1 MNGLTLTFHLAGINN
16 QNFLM
21 RDEET
26 GTYWQQVSGRAIAGP
41 LMGYALLLIPSE
53 ELTFAI
59 WKAERPGG
67 LVLKGVPANESQY
80 APKDW
85 DTRVG
90 AAYPAA
96 LTFPEHGLESRDI
109 MLGIE
114 AFGEAR
120 AYRYKQVAEEKLIE
134 DQIGSEPVILVLG
147 PDGQSVRAFHE
158 AENFYRT
165 GGASSFMMDSATGSS
180 WNFQGCAIDGKLK
193 GKCLEPMRVM
203 KDFWFDWRNYH
214 PATTVYSGGGRT
226 KKVTGGSDPS
236 VPSSQHATPGADP
249 LRTSSH

>member
-1 MNGLTLTFHLAGINN
+1 VNGLTLTFHLAGINN

-21 RDEET
+21 RDQET
-26 GTYWQQVSGRAIAGP
+26 GTYWQQISGRAIAGP
-41 LMGYALLLIPSE
+41 LMGYALQLIPSE
-53 ELTFAI
+53 ELTFAL
-59 WKAERPGG
+59 WKNERPRGI
-67 LVLKGVPANESQY
+67 VLNGVPAYESKY

-85 DTRVG
+85 ETRVG

-120 AYRYKQVAEEKLIE
+120 AYRYKQVTAAKLIE
-134 DQIGSEPVILVLG
+134 DHIGAEPVILVLG
-147 PDGQSVRAFHE
+147 PDGQSVRVFHD

-165 GGASSFMMDSATGSS
+165 GGASSFMIDSATGSS

-193 GKCLEPMRVM
+193 GKCLEPIRVM
-203 KDFWFDWRNYH
+203 KEFWFDWRNYH
-214 PATTVYSGGGRT
+214 PATTVYSGGGRAT
-226 KKVTGGSDPS
+226 KVTDGSGRAE
-236 VPSSQHATPGADP
+236 PSSQRATPGADP
-249 LRTSSH
+249 RQTSSH